1 MKFSCFFQVINEM
14 QITVEGAVLN
24 ATKKLEYAMVN
35 NLFPPPSS
43 NSLPVCSSQLILTR
57 ASLEGNKYSVPRLS
71 PAKFCPTLNQQRSTG
86 LDIRLGRLIHKC
98 LTTFEVIGFKHSL
111 GLAFRI

>member
-1 MKFSCFFQVINEM
+1 MKFSWFFQVINEM
-14 QITVEGAVLN
+14 QITVEGAVLEY
-24 ATKKLEYAMVN
+24 EYAMVN

-43 NSLPVCSSQLILTR
+43 NSLPVCSRQLIFTR

-86 LDIRLGRLIHKC
+86 LDIRLGKVN
-98 LTTFEVIGFKHSL
+98 T
-111 GLAFRI
+111 

>member
-43 NSLPVCSSQLILTR
+43 NSLPVCSRQLILTR

-86 LDIRLGRLIHKC
+86 LDIRLG
-98 LTTFEVIGFKHSL
+98 EVNT
-111 GLAFRI
+111 

>member
-1 MKFSCFFQVINEM
+1 M

-43 NSLPVCSSQLILTR
+43 NPSPVCSRQLILTR

-71 PAKFCPTLNQQRSTG
+71 LAKFCPTLNQQRSTG
-86 LDIRLGRLIHKC
+86 LDIRLGKVNTCKC

>member
-14 QITVEGAVLN
+14 QITVEGAVLEY
-24 ATKKLEYAMVN
+24 EYAMVN
-35 NLFPPPSS
+35 NLFPPPSI
-43 NSLPVCSSQLILTR
+43 NSLPVCSRQLILTR

-86 LDIRLGRLIHKC
+86 LDIRLGKVN
-98 LTTFEVIGFKHSL
+98 T
-111 GLAFRI
+111 

>member
-1 MKFSCFFQVINEM
+1 MKFSCFFQVISEM
-14 QITVEGAVLN
+14 QITVEGAVLEY
-24 ATKKLEYAMVN
+24 EYAMVN

-43 NSLPVCSSQLILTR
+43 NSLPVCSRQLILTR

-86 LDIRLGRLIHKC
+86 LDIRLGKVN
-98 LTTFEVIGFKHSL
+98 T
-111 GLAFRI
+111 

>member
-14 QITVEGAVLN
+14 QITVEGAVLEY
-24 ATKKLEYAMVN
+24 EYAMVN

-43 NSLPVCSSQLILTR
+43 NSLPVYSRQLILTR

-86 LDIRLGRLIHKC
+86 LDIRLGKVN
-98 LTTFEVIGFKHSL
+98 T
-111 GLAFRI
+111 